1 MIKVSSVVIT
11 IIFDICMMNK
21 YCKYVNILRSLK
33 CGNFQILHILEQS
46 FVSKCIKLSCQRFHV
61 IPFSSS
67 SDQHTFIIRFSD
79 PKPGRSLQV
88 HLINHTFLLVNS
100 FLRFFVESTAQQT
113 IQCSVLCTRR
123 NFLYVGNFLYR
134 VVAVM

>member
-1 MIKVSSVVIT
+1 
-11 IIFDICMMNK
+11 MMNK

-33 CGNFQILHILEQS
+33 CGNFQILHIFEQS

-61 IPFSSS
+61 IPFFSS

-79 PKPGRSLQV
+79 PKSGRSLQV

-100 FLRFFVESTAQQT
+100 FLRFF
-113 IQCSVLCTRR
+113 C
-123 NFLYVGNFLYR
+123 R
-134 VVAVM
+134 VYGTTNHSNAASFVREGIFYTSGISYTGIKGLFELP